1 MKVYKLTFIVED
13 EIKAE
18 SREEAFKIAKESLAI
33 GYYGPTQDNLEL
45 LEDLLG
51 ESPEEPAGS

>member
-1 MKVYKLTFIVED
+1 MKLYKLTFIVED

-18 SREEAFKIAKESLAI
+18 SRDAAFDIITARLDK

-45 LEDLLG
+45 LEEL
-51 ESPEEPAGS
+51 PEETPYSPTPE